1 MRYER
6 PAVERRVKVKDPV
19 ITVAAAGSPVT
30 PTPTWAPDTGTE
42 RS

>member
-19 ITVAAAGSPVT
+19 ITVAAASPAT
-30 PTPTWAPDTGTE
+30 ATPTWASHDEPDE
-42 RS
+42 S